1 MCGRLPDHS
10 PARSLA
16 RSAIG
21 QSCSSRQERYRD
33 VGCTAEWRRPTR
45 VSLQVGREQ
54 MQVLFCG
61 KCAHPEENRGAKS
74 IGNEKH
80 NNFIARYVAN
90 ISHCFDVM
98 ERVAYVRKW
107 AAPDADGRR
116 ICLARPCVCYRMSP
130 VKYVHIGEGE
140 LRRRLITFPTLSRLS
155 RLRISFHQCSGPV
168 IFLLFFFSLRGPSI
182 C

>member
-1 MCGRLPDHS
+1 MLD
-10 PARSLA
+10 ALRSGGDPLGFPFKSEGNKCKSYFAANVPIPKKTEERNQLA
-16 RSAIG
+16 MKNIITCIA
-21 QSCSSRQERYRD
+21 
-33 VGCTAEWRRPTR
+33 T
-45 VSLQVGREQ
+45 
-54 MQVLFCG
+54 
-61 KCAHPEENRGAKS
+61 
-74 IGNEKH
+74 
-80 NNFIARYVAN
+80 ARYVAN